1 MSNIKNLK
9 GCGTALVTPFKADQQ
24 IDEAALIKLVE
35 YQLNE
40 GIDFLVPCG
49 STGESATL
57 NLEEHIRVV
66 EIVTKTSNGK
76 VPVIAGAGGYNTKK
90 VIEMAREVEN
100 LGVDGLLSVT
110 PYYNKPNQEGLYQ
123 HFKSVAESVHVPIIL
138 YNVPPRTNT
147 NMLPETVL
155 RLSEIENIIGIKEA
169 TGDINQISDQ
179 AMLYPEEF
187 IMLSGDDANT
197 LPLIALGGMGLISV
211 ASNEIPG
218 LMTEFVHLCLEGKF
232 KDAKKMQKRIYPL
245 MKANF
250 LEVNPIPVKYAL
262 SIMGMIEEN
271 YRLPLVPMS
280 QPNKEKM
287 KKVLTDLNLI

>member
-1 MSNIKNLK
+1 MLNITNLK

-24 IDEAALIKLVE
+24 IDETALIKLVE
-35 YQLNE
+35 YQLKE
-40 GIDFLVPCG
+40 RIDFLVPCG

-57 NLEEHIRVV
+57 NLKEQLRVI
-66 EIVTKTSNGK
+66 EIVKNTADGK
-76 VPVIAGAGGYNTKK
+76 VPVIAGAGGYDTKK
-90 VIEMAREVEN
+90 VIETAKEVEK

-123 HFKSVAESVHVPIIL
+123 HFKAVAESVQIPIFL

-155 RLSEIENIIGIKEA
+155 RLSEIENIVGIKEA

-179 AMLYPEEF
+179 AMLYPDDF

-197 LPLIALGGMGLISV
+197 LPLIALGGNGLISV

-218 LMTEFVHLCLEGKF
+218 LMTQFVHLCLEEKF
-232 KDAKKMQKRIYPL
+232 KEARKVQKRIYPL

-250 LEVNPIPVKYAL
+250 LEVNPIPVKFAL

-271 YRLPLVPMS
+271 YRLPLVQMS
-280 QPNKEKM
+280 QQNKEKM

>member
-1 MSNIKNLK
+1 MLNITNLK

-24 IDEAALIKLVE
+24 IDETALIKLVE
-35 YQLNE
+35 YQLKE
-40 GIDFLVPCG
+40 RIDFLVPCG

-57 NLEEHIRVV
+57 NFKEQLRVI
-66 EIVTKTSNGK
+66 EIVKNTADGK
-76 VPVIAGAGGYNTKK
+76 VPVIAGAGGYDTKK
-90 VIEMAREVEN
+90 VIETAKEVEK
-100 LGVDGLLSVT
+100 LGIDALLSVT

-123 HFKSVAESVHVPIIL
+123 HFRTVAESVQIPIFL

-155 RLSEIENIIGIKEA
+155 RLAEIENIVGIKEA

-179 AMLYPEEF
+179 AMLYPDDF

-197 LPLIALGGMGLISV
+197 LPLIALGGKGLISV

-232 KDAKKMQKRIYPL
+232 KDARKMQKRIYPL

-250 LEVNPIPVKYAL
+250 LEVNPIPVKFAL
-262 SIMGMIEEN
+262 SMMGMIEEN

-287 KKVLTDLNLI
+287 KKILTDLDLI

>member
-1 MSNIKNLK
+1 MPTIKNLK
-9 GCGTALVTPFKADQQ
+9 GCGTALVTPFKANQQ
-24 IDEAALIKLVE
+24 LDEEALIRLVE
-35 YQLNE
+35 YQLKE

-57 NLEEHIRVV
+57 NLEEHLRVI
-66 EIVTKTSNGK
+66 EIVKNIAKGK

-90 VIEMAREVEN
+90 VIAMAREVEK

-123 HFKSVAESVHVPIIL
+123 HFKAIAESIQVPIFL

-155 RLSEIENIIGIKEA
+155 RLSQIENIVGIKEA
-169 TGDINQISDQ
+169 TGDISQISDQ
-179 AMLYPEEF
+179 AMIYPEDF

-197 LPLIALGGMGLISV
+197 LPLIALGGKGLISV

-218 LMTEFVHLCLEGKF
+218 LMTQFVHRCLEGKF
-232 KDAKKMQKRIYPL
+232 EEARKMQKRIYLL
-245 MKANF
+245 MKSNF
-250 LEVNPIPVKYAL
+250 LEVNPIPVKFAL
-262 SIMGMIEEN
+262 SKMGMIEEN

-280 QPNKEKM
+280 PLNKEKM

>member
-1 MSNIKNLK
+1 MPTIKNLK
-9 GCGTALVTPFKADQQ
+9 GCGTALVTPFKANQQ
-24 IDEAALIKLVE
+24 LDEEALIRLVE
-35 YQLNE
+35 YQLKQ

-57 NLEEHIRVV
+57 NFDEHLHVI
-66 EIVTKTSNGK
+66 EIVKNTAKGK

-90 VIEMAREVEN
+90 VIEMAKEVEK
-100 LGVDGLLSVT
+100 LGVDALLSVT

-123 HFKSVAESVHVPIIL
+123 HFKMVAESVHVPIFL

-169 TGDINQISDQ
+169 TGNISQISDQ
-179 AMLYPEEF
+179 AMIYPEDF

-197 LPLIALGGMGLISV
+197 LPLIALGGKGLISV

-218 LMTEFVHLCLEGKF
+218 LMTQFVHLCLEGKF
-232 KDAKKMQKRIYPL
+232 EEARKMQKRIYPL

-250 LEVNPIPVKYAL
+250 LEVNPIPVKFAL
-262 SIMGMIEEN
+262 SEMGMIEEN